1 MTEEQWNIYIENEG
15 LVYKFVKDKSI
26 KDDMMIDI
34 IKDSLIEAILKH
46 NSKYSKLSTFFF
58 LIARNNFINE
68 ILRRKHGVSLL
79 QSFDVEEFESLDN
92 GAITEVREILLHN
105 GGAHYVY
112 IMRLVSEG
120 YNQTEIA
127 RVTGYSQSQVSRII
141 KKSKEIVREEFI
153 HDDNPVFY

>member
-1 MTEEQWNIYIENEG
+1 MTDEQWNIYIENEG

-68 ILRRKHGVSLL
+68 VLRRKHGDLLL
-79 QSFDVEEFESLDN
+79 QSFDIEELESSNN
-92 GAITEVREILLHN
+92 GEIAEIREILLHN
-105 GGAHYVY
+105 GGAHYVD

-127 RVTGYSQSQVSRII
+127 RVTGYSQSKVSRII
-141 KKSKEIVREEFI
+141 KKSKEIIRGEFI
-153 HDDNPVFY
+153 HDGNSIFY